1 MTICIAAVCTHNDKE
16 LFVIAT
22 DHMINVNIGQF
33 EHDIKKHKIIHD
45 NNIAM
50 LAGNALIFNE
60 LIANIEKC
68 AFTEIKK
75 KIFENFVKLRKDYI
89 NKQLLSK
96 FGLNESDITQIV
108 RGTIPNPFTGKIL
121 DSIAKFDLKTSIL
134 LVGYEN
140 GTAQIAEIREHGFA
154 DFSDIH
160 FHAIGSGQIQAANTL
175 LFQKQSKSDSLKTA
189 IYNVYKAK
197 RNAEVSSG
205 VGKETDMMVLTEN
218 GCFYSSQDDLK
229 TLSGIYKEELQLG
242 KNSGELNKLGIL
254 NNEKFIT
261 SKK

>member
-1 MTICIAAVCTHNDKE
+1 MAAVCAHNDKE
-16 LFVIAT
+16 LFIIAT
-22 DHMINVNIGQF
+22 DHMINVTIGQF

-60 LIANIEKC
+60 LLMGIEKGT
-68 AFTEIKK
+68 FTEIKE
-75 KIFENFVKLRKDYI
+75 KIFANFVSLRKNYV

-96 FGLNESDITQIV
+96 FGLSENEIKELVKSA
-108 RGTIPNPFTGKIL
+108 IPNPFIAKLIER
-121 DSIAKFDLKTSIL
+121 IAKFDLNTSIL

-140 GTAQIAEIREHGFA
+140 GAAQIAEIREHGFA

-175 LFQKQSKSDSLKTA
+175 LFQKQSKSDSLKTT

-218 GCFYSSQDDLK
+218 GYFYLSQDDLK
-229 TLSGIYKEELQLG
+229 NLSGIYKEELQLG

-254 NNEKFIT
+254 NNEKFIS